1 MIIIVRKT
9 RHPARFITAT
19 IWLNPFRWIIA
30 IEEMWRIYDV
40 RQLRRMGMMWLYVWS
55 CGFCGD
61 NDTGVWGFRGFY
73 VAEFWEFDG
82 NDDDKL
88 KYAR

>member
-1 MIIIVRKT
+1 
-9 RHPARFITAT
+9 
-19 IWLNPFRWIIA
+19 
-30 IEEMWRIYDV
+30 
-40 RQLRRMGMMWLYVWS
+40 MGMMWLYVWS